1 MRTNDTRVESNSD
14 LVHMTLAQATVQ
26 HARKQQMAATDVL
39 AALLQAG
46 DTRAEA
52 RALIDSLSE
61 EFFHISSTYLEMVR
75 HLPLVPYRLHVC
87 LEHRPQCLT
96 LSPC

>member
-1 MRTNDTRVESNSD
+1 
-14 LVHMTLAQATVQ
+14 
-26 HARKQQMAATDVL
+26 MAATDVL
-39 AALLQAG
+39 AALLQAA

-75 HLPLVPYRLHVC
+75 PSRCVLDFAARAGVAILCVIFFNTFRWVVSSRRVMSEADLLRYC
-87 LEHRPQCLT
+87 CNI
-96 LSPC
+96 CYIF